1 MTGVLRQV
9 YWLLWKDLLLE
20 VRRRDNLLSMF
31 FFGLSL
37 LFLFSF
43 AFEITRDNV
52 PRMAPGLLW
61 LAFMF
66 SGTLALGQLFQ
77 GDRENDCLDALLLA
91 PMDRGAYY
99 LAKVLFNFS
108 LMLLL
113 EVFILPLFGILF
125 RLDFWHLLPDV
136 FLYTLLGTLGF
147 CVVGVLFAA
156 VTLRARARALLLP
169 VLLFP
174 LMIPVILATVRTLEI
189 ILGAGAP
196 QDLVPW
202 FRLLVGFDLIFIT
215 AGFLLLEWVLDG

>member
-1 MTGVLRQV
+1 MTGVLRQI

-20 VRRRDNLLSMF
+20 ARRRDNLLSMF

-43 AFEITRDNV
+43 AFEISSENV
-52 PRMAPGLLW
+52 SRMAPGLLW

-66 SGTLALGQLFQ
+66 SGTLALNQLFQ

-91 PMDRGAYY
+91 PLDRGAYY
-99 LAKVLFNFS
+99 LAKVFFNFS
-108 LMLLL
+108 LMFLL
-113 EVFILPLFGILF
+113 ELCILPLFGVLF
-125 RLDFWHLLPDV
+125 RLDFWHLLPNV
-136 FLYTLLGTLGF
+136 LLYTLLGTLGF
-147 CVVGVLFAA
+147 SVVGVLFAA

-174 LMIPVILATVRTLEI
+174 LMIPVILGTVRTLQI
-189 ILGAGAP
+189 ILGAGAAAE
-196 QDLVPW
+196 LAPW

>member
-1 MTGVLRQV
+1 MTGVWRQL

-20 VRRRDNLLSMF
+20 ARRRDNLTSLAF
-31 FFGLSL
+31 FALSL
-37 LFLFSF
+37 VFLFSF
-43 AFEITRDNV
+43 AFEVSDHNAS
-52 PRMAPGLLW
+52 RMAPGLLW

-99 LAKVLFNFS
+99 LAKVFFNFS
-108 LMLLL
+108 LMFLVEL
-113 EVFILPLFGILF
+113 VILPLFGIVF
-125 RLDFWHLLPDV
+125 RLDFWSLLPSLL
-136 FLYTLLGTLGF
+136 LYTLLGTLGF

-189 ILGAGAP
+189 VLGAGAP
-196 QDLVPW
+196 EDLTPW
-202 FRLLVGFDLIFIT
+202 FRLLVGFDLIFLT

>member
-1 MTGVLRQV
+1 MTGAWRQL

-20 VRRRDNLLSMF
+20 ARRRDNLTSLVF
-31 FFGLSL
+31 FALSL
-37 LFLFSF
+37 VFLFSF
-43 AFEITRDNV
+43 AFEVSNHNAA
-52 PRMAPGLLW
+52 RMAPGLLW

-99 LAKVLFNFS
+99 LAKVFFNFS
-108 LMLLL
+108 LMFLL
-113 EVFILPLFGILF
+113 ELVVLPLFGVVF
-125 RLDFWHLLPDV
+125 RLDFWSLLPSLL
-136 FLYTLLGTLGF
+136 LYTLLGTLGF

-156 VTLRARARALLLP
+156 ATLRARARALLLP

-196 QDLVPW
+196 EDLIPW
-202 FRLLVGFDLIFIT
+202 FRLLVGFDLIFLT